1 MTLFIIFGF
10 NNKFSNRSKIFDLWN
25 IVFIFQ
31 RVRSLL
37 WKRKHLEGKLFVKII
52 FQRIRLINRSNIS
65 KSMSQQ
71 RVV

>member
-10 NNKFSNRSKIFDLWN
+10 NDKFSNRSKIFDLWN

-37 WKRKHLEGKLFVKII
+37 WKRKHLEGKLFVKIV

>member
-10 NNKFSNRSKIFDLWN
+10 NNKFSNRSKIFDLRN

-37 WKRKHLEGKLFVKII
+37 WKRKHLEGKLFVKIV

-65 KSMSQQ
+65 KSVSQQ

>member
-37 WKRKHLEGKLFVKII
+37 WKRKHLEGKLFVKIV

-65 KSMSQQ
+65 KSVSQQ

>member
-10 NNKFSNRSKIFDLWN
+10 NDKFSNRSKIFDLRN

-37 WKRKHLEGKLFVKII
+37 WKRKHLEGKLFVKIV

>member
-1 MTLFIIFGF
+1 MTLLIIFGF
-10 NNKFSNRSKIFDLWN
+10 NNKFSNRSKIFDLRN

-37 WKRKHLEGKLFVKII
+37 WKRKHLEGKLFVKIV

>member
-37 WKRKHLEGKLFVKII
+37 WKRKHLEGKLFVKIV

>member
-10 NNKFSNRSKIFDLWN
+10 NNKFSNRSKIFDLRN

-37 WKRKHLEGKLFVKII
+37 WKRKHLEGKLFVKIV